1 VILLDTHPLI
11 WFSQGDER
19 LGRRTRDLIID
30 CGERNEVLLSPI
42 SFWEAAMLVR
52 KGRVSLGMST
62 HSWAIM
68 VQESG
73 RMHIA
78 GLSPTTG
85 VDAGELPDDIHG
97 DPADRLLIATARLS
111 GCALVTADRK
121 ILGYARAGHVQAID
135 ARL

>member
-19 LGRRTRDLIID
+19 LGKQTRRLIID
-30 CGERNEVLLSPI
+30 CSGRDDVLLSPI
-42 SFWEAAMLVR
+42 SFWEVAMLVR

-62 HSWAIM
+62 HAWATAI
-68 VQESG
+68 QASN
-73 RMHIA
+73 RMRIA
-78 GLSPTTG
+78 DLSPAAA

-97 DPADRLLIATARLS
+97 DPADRLLIATARSS
-111 GCALVTADRK
+111 GCTIVTADRK
-121 ILGYARAGHVQAID
+121 ILGYGKAGHVRAID